1 MTLGLV
7 VFAAT
12 YLLISVQRLP
22 FVHLNRPAASLLG
35 AVAMVVL
42 GVLPLSDA
50 YAAIDFDVLVF
61 LLGLML
67 IVGYLEVGKFFE
79 WAAEWILRR
88 AGTPERLLL
97 GVVVGGG
104 LLSALFVND
113 TVCLV
118 VTPVLLA
125 AIGPLRVKPTPYLI
139 GLAMGANVGSVL
151 SVTGNPQNMLV
162 GIWSGASFGG
172 FLAHMLPVG
181 GGGLAITH
189 LYLRWAYRAELREPF
204 RERLETVPVALDRPL
219 VVKGL
224 TLFGVAVVAW
234 LAGGSLPLVA
244 ITAGAAQGRAH
255 RVRGVCANRG
265 AGDAADARVGDR
277 RAGCDGLTCRL
288 AEAPDPLLGN
298 HHVVEPDAARD
309 RVRDIVLR
317 PEGIELQIHGGPE
330 LDIGRARCGRRVIAL
345 RAVGARRTEVVL
357 HPIPDPHGIGEALDQ
372 DVVVPHFEYRPRV
385 RCHVGIEFGVNL
397 EARPR
402 VVGCGERGPADERV
416 APVGAAAA
424 RAGMHLHPVIV
435 EIENGIGTAAAP
447 HRLDRE
453 GDPVVSERSDA
464 RLRVR
469 PVAGRVVA
477 AEPHARVVPGR
488 AGLVLGVPAHVQLVL
503 PGVEALVEV
512 RGLRGCVAAVRG
524 ELHRRRPTT
533 P

>member
-1 MTLGLV
+1 MTTGLV

-162 GIWSGASFGG
+162 GIWTGAAFGG
-172 FLAHMLPVG
+172 SLAHMLPVG
-181 GGGLAITH
+181 GGGLAITR

-224 TLFGVAVVAW
+224 TLFGAAVVAW
-234 LAGGSLPLVA
+234 LAGGSLPLVV
-244 ITAGAAQGRAH
+244 ITAGAAMVA
-255 RVRGVCANRG
+255 
-265 AGDAADARVGDR
+265 
-277 RAGCDGLTCRL
+277 
-288 AEAPDPLLGN
+288 
-298 HHVVEPDAARD
+298 
-309 RVRDIVLR
+309 
-317 PEGIELQIHGGPE
+317 
-330 LDIGRARCGRRVIAL
+330 IAL
-345 RAVGARRTEVVL
+345 RDPAFAIDRGVWSLMLFLSALFVVMRGFVEL
-357 HPIPDPHGIGEALDQ
+357 G
-372 DVVVPHFEYRPRV
+372 DVEWIV
-385 RCHVGIEFGVNL
+385 HV
-397 EARPR
+397 
-402 VVGCGERGPADERV
+402 
-416 APVGAAAA
+416 A
-424 RAGMHLHPVIV
+424 RA
-435 EIENGIGTAAAP
+435 
-447 HRLDRE
+447 
-453 GDPVVSERSDA
+453 
-464 RLRVR
+464 
-469 PVAGRVVA
+469 
-477 AEPHARVVPGR
+477 
-488 AGLVLGVPAHVQLVL
+488 HV
-503 PGVEALVEV
+503 
-512 RGLRGCVAAVRG
+512 
-524 ELHRRRPTT
+524 
-533 P
+533 